1 MLKKN
6 KIKKKLLSAK
16 HERTRTG
23 RKPVRGHSKRTSF
36 KKANFFTPPL
46 SCHSLSLSITTLP
59 PPPPPPP
66 PPHPPPP
73 PRPPHVTSDK
83 LSCPETGKIQFLFF
97 VAGKRKNLVTTKI
110 SKYITKRG

>member
-1 MLKKN
+1 MSKKN

-59 PPPPPPP
+59 P
-66 PPHPPPP
+66 
-73 PRPPHVTSDK
+73 RPPHVTSDK

>member
-1 MLKKN
+1 MSKKN

-59 PPPPPPP
+59 PPAPLMSL
-66 PPHPPPP
+66 
-73 PRPPHVTSDK
+73 VTNPVVQK
-83 LSCPETGKIQFLFF
+83 QEKYNFCFLLQVKGKI
-97 VAGKRKNLVTTKI
+97 
-110 SKYITKRG
+110 

>member
-1 MLKKN
+1 MSKKN

-59 PPPPPPP
+59 PPP
-66 PPHPPPP
+66 
-73 PRPPHVTSDK
+73 RPPHVTSDK